1 MIDGTLYFHF
11 QTGLGLLGAAPAEL
25 QQGYGGGAGMGQGS
39 QQGFG
44 GGGGMGQYGMGPR
57 SLMGNNSQFQGNTG
71 QMGGG
76 KGHGHDQLTIDIV
89 CLLIVSRYM
98 KVVKV

>member
-1 MIDGTLYFHF
+1 
-11 QTGLGLLGAAPAEL
+11 
-25 QQGYGGGAGMGQGS
+25 MGQGS

-57 SLMGNNSQFQGNTG
+57 SVMGNNSQFQGNTG

-89 CLLIVSRYM
+89 CLLISIKIHESGESVIRTLSE
-98 KVVKV
+98 KLNLFPGFCSD